1 MDAIQGELDATTA
14 RLEELRSERDHVLE
28 RIAEIE
34 LRTADLT
41 QDRIKLVEEAEI
53 RARFLYRQGPA
64 GFAEAV
70 FEAQDFSE
78 LYDTVEL
85 ASRVSSANNELFTRL
100 SRSQEELEDLEAE
113 LEDRKVELASTTSE
127 LDEATE
133 DLQAKFASVSDE
145 YDDLK
150 ALLARIEAREEAA
163 AEAEEEQPDPTGGGA
178 PPVKAPSTNGKACPV
193 NGPVSFIDSW
203 LFPRA
208 GHLHQGV
215 DMMADYGTPL
225 VAIVSGNLSASYSS
239 TGGNSLFLS
248 GDDGNSYWYL
258 HNQQNLITSGHVSA
272 GQQIATV
279 GDTGNATGIP
289 HLHFEYHPGG
299 GAAVNPYPLVASIC

>member
-1 MDAIQGELDATTA
+1 MDAIQGELDATTT
-14 RLEELRSERDHVLE
+14 RLEALRTEQDNVLE
-28 RIAEIE
+28 RIGVIE
-34 LRTADLT
+34 LRAADLT
-41 QDRIKLVEEAEI
+41 KDRSKLIEEAEI
-53 RARFLYRQGPA
+53 RAQFLYRQGPA

-100 SRSQEELEDLEAE
+100 SRSQEELEALEAE
-113 LEDRKVELASTTSE
+113 LADKKVELAATTAD
-127 LDEATE
+127 LDDATE
-133 DLQAKFASVSDE
+133 DLQGQLASVSDE
-145 YDDLK
+145 YDELK

-163 AEAEEEQPDPTGGGA
+163 AEEAAPDPSGGSS
-178 PPVKAPSTNGKACPV
+178 PPARAPSTNGKACPV

-203 LFPRA
+203 LAPRS

-258 HNQQNLITSGHVSA
+258 HNQQNLITSGHVSV

-279 GDTGNATGIP
+279 GDTGNAVGIP

-299 GAAVNPYPLVASIC
+299 GAAVNPYPLVAAIC

>member
-1 MDAIQGELDATTA
+1 MDAIRGDLDATTA
-14 RLEELRSERDHVLE
+14 RLEELRTEQDHVLG

-41 QDRIKLVEEAEI
+41 RDRSKLVEEAEI
-53 RARFLYRQGPA
+53 RAGFLYRQGPA

-85 ASRVSSANNELFTRL
+85 ASRISSANNELFTKL
-100 SRSQEELEDLEAE
+100 SRSQEELDNLEAE
-113 LEDRKVELASTTSE
+113 LEDRKVELAATTSE
-127 LDEATE
+127 LDDATE
-133 DLQAKFASVSDE
+133 RLQEQFASVSDE
-145 YDDLK
+145 YDELK
-150 ALLARIEAREEAA
+150 ALLARIEARREAA
-163 AEAEEEQPDPTGGGA
+163 AEAAEEEEVDSGGGPVRV
-178 PPVKAPSTNGKACPV
+178 PPTNGKACPV
-193 NGPVSFIDSW
+193 AGPVSFVDSW
-203 LFPRA
+203 LAPRT

-299 GAAVNPYPLVASIC
+299 GAAVNPYPLVAAIC